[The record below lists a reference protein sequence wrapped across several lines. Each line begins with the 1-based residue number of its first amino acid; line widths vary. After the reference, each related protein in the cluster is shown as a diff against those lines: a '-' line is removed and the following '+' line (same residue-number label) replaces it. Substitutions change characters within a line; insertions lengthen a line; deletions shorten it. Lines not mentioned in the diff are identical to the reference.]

1 MTKHRMGTLHFL
13 LFYICAIVIAA
24 PPLNLE
30 APPSKFAS
38 YSDSVLG
45 RNLTQTADNETLL
58 NTFPSPPPTNL
69 SLSSVANSSV
79 ESEFPPDPFDAR
91 TLAGDIIIFG
101 VYRHSQWTSD
111 LQGVILQA
119 SLDAAQHLFHARH
132 EPMPPGLIYRRGYAS
147 LTLQV
152 GLQLTWTRWAYALVN
167 IGNFHTQVAENVS
180 FNFELA
186 LEDLSQSLGTGQ
198 VRTYS

>member
-1 MTKHRMGTLHFL
+1 MTKHRMGTLRFL
-13 LFYICAIVIAA
+13 LFYTCAIVIAA
-24 PPLNLE
+24 PPLNLK
-30 APPSKFAS
+30 APLSGSAS

-45 RNLTQTADNETLL
+45 LNLTQTADNDTLL
-58 NTFPSPPPTNL
+58 NLFPSPPPTNL
-69 SLSSVANSSV
+69 SLSSIANSSAEV
-79 ESEFPPDPFDAR
+79 DFPPDPFDAR

-101 VYRHSQWTSD
+101 VYRHSQWKSD

-119 SLDAAQHLFHARH
+119 ALDAGQHLFHARH

-152 GLQLTWTRWAYALVN
+152 GPQLTWTRWAYALVN
-167 IGNFHTQVAENVS
+167 IGNFHTQVAPNLS